1 MSKIY
6 LHNITGS
13 HMFNIQIETS
23 DIDYIIINADKRNIF
38 KQVINNQD
46 IHYRNAETFMKL
58 LFHTEGATN
67 CMYNVG
73 YLFTIPV
80 VETKLSTYIIQHR
93 EELIASNLPYY
104 EACLSRTIK
113 ALSKQHVGIDNCKRT
128 AYALIWLNAY
138 IQYAT
143 KNISFEEALKL
154 PQDLYSFIM
163 DMRSKRVPH
172 EEQIKKLNSMLQQAE
187 AVKEFYN
194 KEPDLETFYRIES
207 EMKAI
212 LNIT

>member
-1 MSKIY
+1 
-6 LHNITGS
+6 
-13 HMFNIQIETS
+13 MFNIQTETS
-23 DIDYIIINADKRNIF
+23 DIDYIVINSDKRNIF
-38 KQVINNQD
+38 KQMTNNKD

-58 LFHTEGATN
+58 LFHTKGTTN
-67 CMYNVG
+67 CMYNIG

-80 VETKLSTYIIQHR
+80 VETRLSTYIIQHR

-113 ALSKQHVGIDNCKRT
+113 ALSKQHVGLDSRKRT

-143 KNISFEEALKL
+143 KNITFEEALKI

-163 DMRSKRVPH
+163 DMRYGHISY
-172 EEQIKKLNSMLQQAE
+172 EEQINKLNSMLQQAE

-194 KEPDLETFYRIES
+194 KEPNLDTFYRIES
-207 EMKAI
+207 EMRAI